1 MHMAIQQNVK
11 FVNAWNYYI
20 LAMYISTCFIV
31 LQVSRNPRNIAG
43 YGLSDGEVVERLW
56 AYLRR
61 FASMTKEMR
70 PSHRIDV
77 LSDAIKHYARWASLN
92 IGM

>member
-1 MHMAIQQNVK
+1 
-11 FVNAWNYYI
+11 
-20 LAMYISTCFIV
+20 MYISTCFIV
-31 LQVSRNPRNIAG
+31 LQVSRSP
-43 YGLSDGEVVERLW
+43 GEVVEWLW

-61 FASMTKEMR
+61 FASMTKEMH

-92 IGM
+92 IDM

>member
-1 MHMAIQQNVK
+1 
-11 FVNAWNYYI
+11 
-20 LAMYISTCFIV
+20 MYISTCFIV
-31 LQVSRNPRNIAG
+31 LQVSRSPRNIAG
-43 YGLSDGEVVERLW
+43 YGLSDGEVVEWLW

-92 IGM
+92 IDM